1 LDSQKLIDQYIEIVK
16 SDEDTFY
23 RDYLETVDKV
33 ENSSAI
39 YKGKPVPFLY
49 QPMFFTKKDIETFES
64 IGRTLMSI
72 TNKVVSKYKESPEFR
87 KKFGYSKLL
96 EELILADHG
105 YDVSVPIGRFDIFYG
120 GGDNFKFC
128 ELNTDGSSAMN
139 EDNTIARILLET
151 KAIEKMKENYE
162 IRYFELIY
170 KWVDESISIFRE
182 FNPSIEKPNVAIVD
196 FEESGTPYEFE
207 EFRKA
212 YVNKGYNAVIADP
225 RELKYTNGALYYNDM
240 KIDLVYR
247 RIVTRELIDRSDE
260 IQDFINAYKD
270 KAVCVIGPIKSQ
282 IMHNKIIFKILH
294 DEDVL
299 EMFTEDEKEYIKK
312 HIPYTKEFKG
322 DKEVYDEVLKNKDK
336 YIIKPT
342 DLYASKGVYAG
353 RDFTL
358 DEWKEKLDKCWN
370 NDYLY
375 QEYCVPFTRDFV
387 EFEDGKVKVSKF
399 GHIIGLFMYNEKLA
413 GMYTRVG
420 KNSIISG
427 VTDYYTVPNVLVEG
441 K

>member
-1 LDSQKLIDQYIEIVK
+1 MDSQKLIDQYIEIVK

-33 ENSSAI
+33 ANSSAI

-49 QPMFFTKKDIETFES
+49 QPMFFTKEDIETFES

-72 TNKVVSKYKESPEFR
+72 TNKVVNKYKESPEFR

-96 EELILADHG
+96 EELILVDHG

-151 KAIEKMKENYE
+151 KAIEKMKENYK
-162 IRYFELIY
+162 ISYFELIY
-170 KWVDESISIFRE
+170 KWVDESINIFKK
-182 FNPSIEKPNVAIVD
+182 FNSNVEKPNVAIVD

-207 EFRKA
+207 EFKKA
-212 YVNKGYNAVIADP
+212 YINRGYNAVIADP

-260 IQDFINAYKD
+260 IKDFINAYRD

-299 EMFTEDEKEYIKK
+299 EMFTEEEREYIRK
-312 HIPYTKEFKG
+312 HIPYTNEFKG
-322 DKEVYDEVLKNKDK
+322 DREVYHEVLKNKDK

-353 RDFTL
+353 RDFTVE
-358 DEWKEKLDKCWN
+358 EWKEKLNKCWDK
-370 NDYLY
+370 DYLY

-387 EFEDGKVKVSKF
+387 EFENGKVKVSKF
-399 GHIIGLFMYNEKLA
+399 GHIVGLFMYNEKLA
-413 GMYTRVG
+413 GMYTRIG